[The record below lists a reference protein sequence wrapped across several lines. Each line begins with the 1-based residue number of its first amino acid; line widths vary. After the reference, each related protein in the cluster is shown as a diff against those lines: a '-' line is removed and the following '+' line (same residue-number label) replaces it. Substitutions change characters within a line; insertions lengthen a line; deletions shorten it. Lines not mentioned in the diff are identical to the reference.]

1 MEAVLFDLDNTLY
14 APERELFALID
25 GRINRYMSEVV
36 GIPGA
41 QVDGLRRSY
50 WQRYGVTLQGL
61 MRHYGVD
68 PEDYL
73 EYVHDVDVA
82 SRLQSDQSLRC
93 ALEGVE
99 APMVIFT
106 NGSRDHAERVLG
118 ALGIRDLFQEI
129 YDIRVAAYQ
138 PKPFTEPYR
147 AVLECLGADPRACT
161 MIEDSIPNLETAKQL
176 GMRTVLVGPEH
187 CAPYIDVRVAS
198 AAHVPAQ
205 LVRWQS

>member
-1 MEAVLFDLDNTLY
+1 MEVVLFDLDNTLY
-14 APERELFALID
+14 APERALFALID
-25 GRINRYMSEVV
+25 GRINSYMSEVV
-36 GIPGA
+36 GIPA
-41 QVDGLRRSY
+41 LQVDGLRREY

-73 EYVHDVDVA
+73 HYVHDVDVT
-82 SRLQSDQSLRC
+82 SRLQADHDLRR
-93 ALEGVE
+93 ALQELRV
-99 APMVIFT
+99 PMVVFT

-138 PKPFTEPYR
+138 PKPFAEPYH
-147 AVLECLGADPRACT
+147 AVLKCLGTAPGACA

-187 CAPYIDVRVAS
+187 DAPYVDARVAS
-198 AAHVPAQ
+198 AAQVPAQ
-205 LVRWQS
+205 LLQWLA